1 MLATSKHFV
10 SSHSVALKYEK
21 ISLGIKDEKVPILEK
36 MMDEHVTK
44 TVNKWNV
51 QLAQIKKRMEDRENV
66 RRIYDH
72 YFDKITSLRQAN
84 EKILK
89 KGKAPTMKEKE
100 KLERNETKFLEAKK
114 TYETENE
121 KVCAEMK
128 ECWDNRFSFIDPI
141 FRKVVTTET
150 MFLSAVSKT
159 LSSLTPDL
167 KRAEEQAKEI
177 AMNEGTE
184 GTKDEEEEEEQE
196 QEADKEKE
204 GKEKEG
210 KEKEGKEKGRE
221 EKKRN
226 EEWKEKEKRKKEKE
240 KQKAKAKAKEE
251 KEKQKEKEKE
261 EKEREK
267 EKKEKE
273 KEEKERRKRKKKERN
288 SNGARR

>member
-1 MLATSKHFV
+1 
-10 SSHSVALKYEK
+10 
-21 ISLGIKDEKVPILEK
+21 
-36 MMDEHVTK
+36 
-44 TVNKWNV
+44 
-51 QLAQIKKRMEDRENV
+51 
-66 RRIYDH
+66 
-72 YFDKITSLRQAN
+72 LRQAN

-210 KEKEGKEKGRE
+210 KEKGRE

-240 KQKAKAKAKEE
+240 KQKAKAKEE
-251 KEKQKEKEKE
+251 RKN
-261 EKEREK
+261 
-267 EKKEKE
+267 
-273 KEEKERRKRKKKERN
+273 RKRKRM
-288 SNGARR
+288 